1 MNRNIIGERVRQ
13 IRKKELRQTI
23 EEFAEEVG
31 VSKDTITRLENA
43 TGNVNNIEVF
53 LRISEVSGH
62 TLDELLLDNKE
73 TNEKDKII
81 RRINYTLNV
90 LSKDELEYINITI
103 KQYVMHHHRDKVNTL
118 GDIKRKNKKKKEI
131 G

>member
-1 MNRNIIGERVRQ
+1 MNRNIIGERVRK

-43 TGNVNNIEVF
+43 TGNVNNIEIF

-62 TLDELLLDNKE
+62 TWW
-73 TNEKDKII
+73 IVI
-81 RRINYTLNV
+81 R
-90 LSKDELEYINITI
+90 
-103 KQYVMHHHRDKVNTL
+103 Q
-118 GDIKRKNKKKKEI
+118 
-131 G
+131 